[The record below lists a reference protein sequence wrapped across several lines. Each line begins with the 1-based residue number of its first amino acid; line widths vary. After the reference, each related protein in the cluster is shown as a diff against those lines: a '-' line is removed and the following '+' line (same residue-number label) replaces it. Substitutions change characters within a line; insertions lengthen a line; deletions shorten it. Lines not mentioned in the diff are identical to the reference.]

1 MSNAMNAATNFFN
14 QNLYGFLIL
23 LIAAF
28 FYYVNKD
35 VAGATFFGAGA
46 ALMGVRNQQPQAPN
60 TETVTSVKQITPDS
74 LASK

>member
-1 MSNAMNAATNFFN
+1 MQNAMNAATNFFN

-46 ALMGVRNQQPQAPN
+46 ALMGVRNQQPQQPN
-60 TETVTSVKQITPDS
+60 TETVTAIRQLTPDPP
-74 LASK
+74 ASK